1 MRSVVDGDCR
11 RRWQVLAA
19 VFLVAVLAACVTN
32 VSELPRYADYP
43 GRVATL
49 DRDYY
54 LYEMSTW
61 PTSYELFARRL
72 PEGSGAAYIDT
83 LPAGT
88 RVEVIGVMRMYA
100 PTAVDRLVANAVVP
114 ALGRTV
120 NFEYVLGMG
129 SQLEEAP
136 PRVDWRF
143 EDRQESPG

>member
-1 MRSVVDGDCR
+1 MAVVL
-11 RRWQVLAA
+11 LAA
-19 VFLVAVLAACVTN
+19 MLSACVRN
-32 VSELPRYADYP
+32 VSELPRYDGYM

-61 PTSYELFARRL
+61 PKSYDLLDRRL
-72 PEGSGAAYIDT
+72 PAGPGAVYIDT

-100 PTAVDRLVANAVVP
+100 PTPVDRLVANAYVP
-114 ALGRTV
+114 ALGRAL

-129 SQLEEAP
+129 SESDAGP
-136 PRVDWRF
+136 PRLDWKF
-143 EDRQESPG
+143 QEP

>member
-1 MRSVVDGDCR
+1 MAVVS
-11 RRWQVLAA
+11 
-19 VFLVAVLAACVTN
+19 LVAALAACVTN

-61 PTSYELFARRL
+61 PRSYDLLDRRL
-72 PEGSGAAYIDT
+72 PEGPGSAYIDI

-100 PTAVDRLVANAVVP
+100 PTPVDRLVANAFVT
-114 ALGRTV
+114 ALGRAV

-129 SQLEEAP
+129 ASELEEAP
-136 PRVDWRF
+136 PRLDWLF
-143 EDRQESPG
+143 EDR